1 MSSAP
6 VIEKEESVLLMAPA
20 KKKRN
25 VEVLMLHGWAQNA
38 WVFSKQVQRPHR
50 VRIHAGYNMICAFL
64 RTSCAANDEYNP
76 NREYYT

>member
-6 VIEKEESVLLMAPA
+6 VIEKEESVLLMPPA

-50 VRIHAGYNMICAFL
+50 VRIHGM
-64 RTSCAANDEYNP
+64 
-76 NREYYT
+76 